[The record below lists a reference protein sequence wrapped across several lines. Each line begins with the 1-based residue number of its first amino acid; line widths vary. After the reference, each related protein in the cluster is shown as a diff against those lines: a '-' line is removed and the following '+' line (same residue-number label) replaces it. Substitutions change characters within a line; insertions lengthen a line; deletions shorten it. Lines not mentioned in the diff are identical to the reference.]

1 MRRAATEKIHQQRV
15 KIARGGGGEEK
26 FVGCRRIFR
35 GGGGRGL
42 QIWEDGVCKGL
53 DIIEQMEMVYEEGR
67 QKGGDTR
74 GWERERMREEEKFCG
89 IEGYNWGKGCAK
101 R

>member
-1 MRRAATEKIHQQRV
+1 MWGVEGYS
-15 KIARGGGGEEK
+15 GGGG
-26 FVGCRRIFR
+26 
-35 GGGGRGL
+35 GL

-74 GWERERMREEEKFCG
+74 G
-89 IEGYNWGKGCAK
+89 
-101 R
+101 